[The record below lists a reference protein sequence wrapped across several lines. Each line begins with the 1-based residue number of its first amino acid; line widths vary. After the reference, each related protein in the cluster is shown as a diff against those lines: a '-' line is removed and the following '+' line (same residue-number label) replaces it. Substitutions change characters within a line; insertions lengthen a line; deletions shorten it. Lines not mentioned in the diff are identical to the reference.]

1 MNGRGSAR
9 EPEYGRYIYYLL
21 GEGNRLTR
29 ARQAPVSGKK
39 RSHILAQIKRQE
51 CENSSSARRPIS
63 PGGAP
68 PKNHLSKIIFQ
79 RSSFK
84 NYLSKIDDRLGE
96 GARIQPEISTAI
108 GGFGAVTGPVPRSCS
123 CRFTRSMSTTSF
135 FDS

>member
-51 CENSSSARRPIS
+51 CENSSSARRPFRR
-63 PGGAP
+63 AA
-68 PKNHLSKIIFQ
+68 HLQRNIFQ

-84 NYLSKIDDRLGE
+84 NYLSKIDDRLGA
-96 GARIQPEISTAI
+96 GARIRSEISSAI